1 MSHWK
6 FLEEYPTVSK
16 EKAIA
21 MLEIAAKDNTYTIL
35 TELIPIV
42 KERIKSGLK
51 LGVEI
56 IRIKSLG
63 LLIKHLDFVDDEK
76 SVQVSLNYSF

>member
-1 MSHWK
+1 MEV
-6 FLEEYPTVSK
+6 FFEEYPTVSK
-16 EKAIA
+16 EKAVA

-56 IRIKSLG
+56 IRK
-63 LLIKHLDFVDDEK
+63 
-76 SVQVSLNYSF
+76 